1 MLSNI
6 LEISLLTLTLVQ
18 VRSEFDQLLLNHARA
33 SGAAVYEQTKVDAI
47 NFDNSNPERPVSV
60 SWTHTPPPGLPSPPA
75 SPTTSTFSRIFRR
88 FSNAEQPSNIS
99 GPIQGTT
106 AFTHVIDA
114 SGRAGLMSTRY
125 LHNRRFNAS
134 LKNIAVWG
142 YWKGVESYG
151 EGTRRSGAP
160 WFEALTG
167 ESAVIFP
174 ASLLI
179 YPFLDESGWAWFI
192 PLHNGS
198 TSVGVVVN
206 HKVYNAKADT
216 LPPAPFDNKQT
227 PNAASSTLAI
237 RYLANLTFAPGVVN
251 LIGEGKLVE
260 GSVKTASDF
269 SYSAP
274 SYAGPN
280 YRVVGDAGG
289 QYDLL
294 GYKTQTETV
303 SDSIY

>member
-1 MLSNI
+1 M
-6 LEISLLTLTLVQ
+6 
-18 VRSEFDQLLLNHARA
+18 LLNHARS

-47 NFDNSNPERPVSV
+47 HFDPSNPERPVSV

-75 SPTTSTFSRIFRR
+75 SPTTSTFTKIFRR
-88 FSNAEQPSNIS
+88 FSNAEQPSNAS
-99 GPIQGTT
+99 GPVHGTT
-106 AFTHVIDA
+106 AFTHLIDA

-142 YWKGVESYG
+142 YWTGAGSYG
-151 EGTRRSGAP
+151 LGTQRSGAP

-167 ESAVIFP
+167 KSAVTCLAFF
-174 ASLLI
+174 AQMSL
-179 YPFLDESGWAWFI
+179 LDESGWAWFI

-198 TSVGVVVN
+198 TSVGIVVN
-206 HKVYNAKADT
+206 HKLYNARADS
-216 LPPAPFDNKQT
+216 LPPAPFDDAQT
-227 PNAASSTLAI
+227 PGASASTLAA
-237 RYLANLTFAPGVVN
+237 RYLANLSFAPGVVD
-251 LIGEGKLVE
+251 LIGKGKLVE

-280 YRVVGDAGG
+280 YRIVGDAGG
-289 QYDLL
+289 EQD
-294 GYKTQTETV
+294 Q
-303 SDSIY
+303 